1 MSGIQD
7 KVVAI
12 TGASSGIG
20 AATARL
26 LAGRGAKVMLGARGI
41 GRLHALAREIA
52 EAGGTAHYQAL
63 DVARPASVQ
72 NFVDEAMAVFGRV
85 DILVDN
91 AGAMATTALADR
103 RVAVISPEDLAGA
116 IASAFALEETEGAGT
131 G

>member
-1 MSGIQD
+1 MTGIQD

-26 LAGRGAKVMLGARGI
+26 LAGHGAKVMLGARSI

-63 DVARPASVQ
+63 DVGRPASLQ
-72 NFVDEAMAVFGRV
+72 NFIDEAQAVFGRV

-91 AGAMATTALADR
+91 AGAIAATALADLR
-103 RVAVISPEDLAGA
+103 IAVIAPEELARA
-116 IASAFALEETEGAGT
+116 IVTTFAIVEPEHADT

>member
-20 AATARL
+20 EATARL
-26 LAGRGAKVMLGARGI
+26 LAGRGARVMLGARGI
-41 GRLHALAREIA
+41 GRLNALAREITL
-52 EAGGTAHYQAL
+52 AGGTAHYQAL

-72 NFVDEAMAVFGRV
+72 NFIDEARAVFGHI

-91 AGAMATTALADR
+91 AGAMATAALADL
-103 RVAVISPEDLAGA
+103 RVTVISPEDLARA
-116 IASAFALEETEGAGT
+116 IANAFAFAAPEEADT